1 MRSESAGR
9 WLPLKS
15 KKVGIDYTEVLRNR
29 LQDQAA
35 EGGQSRV
42 YRDEGGEL
50 RRTRGWKRED
60 MAPWAR
66 VPDFRIPFGRAVT
79 YRICLLGVW
88 RVSGQP
94 YWTPIRSGSGSGVMG
109 VVGTVS
115 KGGEV
120 GETPSKLCAVATLL
134 SRGGRG
140 SPPQLRKLGAVDPTY
155 PAATRATTASIRLAA
170 TRPHP

>member
-1 MRSESAGR
+1 M
-9 WLPLKS
+9 
-15 KKVGIDYTEVLRNR
+15 
-29 LQDQAA
+29 
-35 EGGQSRV
+35 
-42 YRDEGGEL
+42 

-66 VPDFRIPFGRAVT
+66 SQTLGYLFGRAVT

-88 RVSGQP
+88 HVSGQP

-140 SPPQLRKLGAVDPTY
+140 SPPQLRKLGATAYRLYQARRNTAPSL
-155 PAATRATTASIRLAA
+155 ATRLSTLSCLAPPTDPALCSVSIWEVH
-170 TRPHP
+170 HPCKPWVPKPAQ